1 MPANPTDPRPGL
13 DAIFFDIDDTL
24 FSTSE
29 FAQKAREASVD
40 AMIKVGLEV
49 EKDVL
54 LQELQ
59 EVVTEFTS
67 NYDHHFDQLL
77 RRIPKRYFKGVN
89 PAIIIAA
96 GVVAYH
102 DTKIRELAPYPDAI
116 RLLRGLAR
124 IPELVRG
131 IITSGLMIKQAEKL
145 VRLGVYDLL
154 TPTAIFI
161 SDQIGINKPNPK
173 LYRRA
178 CSDLNLK
185 PSRCVYVGDRP
196 RSDVDPPNALGM
208 ITVQL
213 KRGGRHEK
221 EEGKTKPSHEVR
233 DFDELR
239 TILERDFGL
248 VIPAEGEPP
257 RPGKGGHEATPG
269 METLQPSV

>member
-1 MPANPTDPRPGL
+1 MPNAQEPKPGL

-29 FAQKAREASVD
+29 FAEKAREASVD
-40 AMIKVGLEV
+40 AMLKVGLEI

-54 LQELQ
+54 LQELR
-59 EVVTEFTS
+59 EVVAEFTS

-116 RLLRGLAR
+116 ALLKRLATFPGL
-124 IPELVRG
+124 IRG
-131 IITSGLMIKQAEKL
+131 IVTSGLMIKQAEKL
-145 VRLGVYDLL
+145 VRLGVYELL
-154 TPTAIFI
+154 SPTAIFI

-185 PSRCVYVGDRP
+185 PSRCIYVGDRP

-208 ITVQL
+208 ITVQVR
-213 KRGGRHEK
+213 RGGRHER
-221 EEGKTKPSHEVR
+221 EEGKTKPAYEVR

-239 TILERDFGL
+239 GILERDFAL
-248 VIPAEGEPP
+248 PPAGDASASSGGRAAPP
-257 RPGKGGHEATPG
+257 DLDARLEA
-269 METLQPSV
+269 SV

>member
-1 MPANPTDPRPGL
+1 MPNL

-29 FAQKAREASVD
+29 FAEKAREASVD
-40 AMIKVGLEV
+40 AMIRVGLDI

-54 LQELQ
+54 LGELR
-59 EVVTEFTS
+59 EVVAEFTS

-77 RRIPKRYFKGVN
+77 RRIPKRHFKGVN
-89 PAIIIAA
+89 QAIIIAA

-102 DTKIRELAPYPDAI
+102 DTKIRDLAPYPDAVELL
-116 RLLRGLAR
+116 RLLSKV
-124 IPELVRG
+124 PELTRG
-131 IITSGLMIKQAEKL
+131 VITSGLMIKQAEKL
-145 VRLGVYDLL
+145 VRLGIYEFL

-185 PSRCVYVGDRP
+185 PARCIYVGDRP

-208 ITVQL
+208 VTVQL
-213 KRGGRHEK
+213 RRGGRHEK
-221 EEGKTKPSHEVR
+221 EEGKTKPAYEVR
-233 DFDELR
+233 DFNELR
-239 TILERDFGL
+239 AILERDFAFQLSGESQQREPRGDT
-248 VIPAEGEPP
+248 PAP
-257 RPGKGGHEATPG
+257 PG
-269 METLQPSV
+269 MDVQLQPSV